1 MVNFDGG
8 MEAAGKIDLLP
19 SKFPRMESTIDKQ
32 ICIYIYISMAAA
44 YREK

>member
-32 ICIYIYISMAAA
+32 ICIYISMAAA
-44 YREK
+44 SREK